1 MHRLK
6 SFIPRFEL
14 LATGV
19 TSSEVREVRD
29 KTFAVGDRVILME
42 GMEGIQELDG
52 FKCTGRV
59 IIARISLVDTL
70 GINGGSVLLSYKDI
84 RIYTKD

>member
-29 KTFAVGDRVILME
+29 KTFAVGDRVIL
-42 GMEGIQELDG
+42 MEGIQELDG